1 MTYITYPQAEELLKS
16 YRKLKSYLKIL
27 QIELERLYYEGK
39 NDDINPDDILY
50 SLAIGNRVMTDM
62 PHAMPSP
69 GDKMTNIIL
78 AKDRINNEEIRN
90 LIQIILT
97 IGEVVEKTTSALTCL
112 TTQERQIIEF
122 RYFEDM
128 PWKENIKTT
137 KIYIEERHARQIR
150 RESIEKILPLL
161 RVTPEQF
168 EFCMERVRKDD

>member
-1 MTYITYPQAEELLKS
+1 MYIKYPQAEELLKS

-112 TTQERQIIEF
+112 TTQERRIIELK
-122 RYFEDM
+122 YFEDM
-128 PWKENIKTT
+128 PWKDVLKGMETYVEDRQGRRIK
-137 KIYIEERHARQIR
+137 
-150 RESIEKILPLL
+150 REAIEKMLPLL
-161 RVTPEQF
+161 RITPEQL
-168 EFCMERVRKDD
+168 EFCIERMRENA

>member
-1 MTYITYPQAEELLKS
+1 LYIKYPQAEELLKS

-112 TTQERQIIEF
+112 TTQERRIIELK
-122 RYFEDM
+122 YFEDM
-128 PWKENIKTT
+128 PWKDVLKGMETYVEDRQGRRIK
-137 KIYIEERHARQIR
+137 
-150 RESIEKILPLL
+150 REAIEKMLPLL
-161 RVTPEQF
+161 RITPEQL
-168 EFCMERVRKDD
+168 EFCIERMRENA